1 MGQQAFS
8 GNSRPKIT
16 NSNSLSA
23 LTIYTNR
30 QEFSNQEEVNKNIQN
45 QLVYQCN
52 KD

>member
-1 MGQQAFS
+1 MGQQAFP

-16 NSNSLSA
+16 NSNSLPP
-23 LTIYTNR
+23 LTIYTNC
-30 QEFSNQEEVNKNIQN
+30 QEFSKQEEVNKYIQD